1 MPDPDSRRARARPLK
16 KKETLTR
23 RQRWTRAILAVFI
36 IFIMVFSSFIV
47 FFK

>member
-1 MPDPDSRRARARPLK
+1 MPDPESKRAKARQIK

-23 RQRWTRAILAVFI
+23 RQRWTRAALAVFI